1 MTTALHED
9 TRNAA
14 TFYGG
19 EWLRCPARVEG
30 QAAACRGRLEWLVG
44 PATRVRVRVAAIG
57 QLEAGELHRECARCG
72 SQLAVKV
79 IEVALRTSAP

>member
-9 TRNAA
+9 TRNPRI
-14 TFYGG
+14 FYGG
-19 EWLRCPARVEG
+19 EWLRCPARVDG

-44 PATRVRVRVAAIG
+44 PATQVRVRVVTIQ
-57 QLEAGELHRECARCG
+57 QLEPGELQRGCARCG

-79 IEVALRTSAP
+79 IKVALRSSAP